1 MYRHPPHHPCSSS
14 SRSSKREAE
23 RRAERSFTVKQN
35 NPRQQQQQ
43 QQQLPTSTKMQT
55 FRCIMHIMK
64 ESSILASS
72 CQTFHEALN
81 LGFGK
86 LLKVSPVKSGIIWKV
101 VRIERRHIKQI
112 WEICSYCCQNFSK
125 HPDHWLHQCIFP

>member
-1 MYRHPPHHPCSSS
+1 M
-14 SRSSKREAE
+14 
-23 RRAERSFTVKQN
+23 KQN
-35 NPRQQQQQ
+35 NPRQQQQ

-101 VRIERRHIKQI
+101 VRIDLLNRETTYKVDLG
-112 WEICSYCCQNFSK
+112 NLFLLLSK
-125 HPDHWLHQCIFP
+125 LFRTPGSLATPMHFPLTNNS

>member
-1 MYRHPPHHPCSSS
+1 M
-14 SRSSKREAE
+14 
-23 RRAERSFTVKQN
+23 KQN
-35 NPRQQQQQ
+35 NPRQQ

-101 VRIERRHIKQI
+101 VVKGILNIERRIK
-112 WEICSYCCQNFSK
+112 
-125 HPDHWLHQCIFP
+125 

>member
-1 MYRHPPHHPCSSS
+1 M
-14 SRSSKREAE
+14 
-23 RRAERSFTVKQN
+23 KQN
-35 NPRQQQQQ
+35 NPRQQQ

-86 LLKVSPVKSGIIWKV
+86 LLKVSPVKSGIIWLESSERYSIAEYRETYKV
-101 VRIERRHIKQI
+101 DLGNLLR
-112 WEICSYCCQNFSK
+112 S
-125 HPDHWLHQCIFP
+125 PDTVKTFPRKPESLATPMHFP

>member
-1 MYRHPPHHPCSSS
+1 M
-14 SRSSKREAE
+14 
-23 RRAERSFTVKQN
+23 KQN
-35 NPRQQQQQ
+35 NPRQQQ

-101 VRIERRHIKQI
+101 VKGIAEYRETYKVDLGNLLR
-112 WEICSYCCQNFSK
+112 S
-125 HPDHWLHQCIFP
+125 